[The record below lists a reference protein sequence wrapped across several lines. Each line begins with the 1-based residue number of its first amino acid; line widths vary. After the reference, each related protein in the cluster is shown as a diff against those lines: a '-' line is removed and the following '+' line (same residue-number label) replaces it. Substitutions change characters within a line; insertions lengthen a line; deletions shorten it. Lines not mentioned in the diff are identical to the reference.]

1 MKKINVGLLG
11 LGTVGSGVVEM
22 LKKHREK
29 IMIQAGCDIEI
40 KTILV
45 KELAGYE
52 QYSDTY
58 SLTTDV
64 MSIIND
70 PEISIVIEVM
80 GGIDHTRDI
89 LLQAFAQ
96 NKSVVSANKDLIAL
110 YGEELSSA
118 AKEAGCGFFYEAA
131 VAGGIPILQTINHG
145 LAIENF
151 NVIMGILNGTT
162 NYILTQMAQ
171 NHVSY
176 EEALKEAQAAGFAE
190 ADPSGDVEGID
201 AARKVAIMARLAYSM
216 PVVLSDVTV
225 KGITGVTQSDME
237 TASRFGCRIKL
248 IGKIEKMSDGRIALS
263 VEPTFISQNNPL
275 AHIDN
280 EFNAIILQG
289 EATKEIM
296 LSGPGAGSLPTANS
310 VMSDVIALIRHLE
323 HKTVANTVVT
333 ATKEKQL
340 SDGSDVKSKY
350 IMSIMMKDVAGVFA
364 DVSQIF
370 ARYNLSF
377 SQILQDDTQVDGSKL
392 VSVVTYDTTRA
403 DVNTVIEKLKVVNHV
418 QIESCYPMLGGK

>member
-1 MKKINVGLLG
+1 MDKIKVGLLG

-29 IMIQAGCDIEI
+29 IEIQAGCDIEI
-40 KTILV
+40 KSILV
-45 KELAGYE
+45 KELVGYE
-52 QYSDTY
+52 QYEGEY

-64 MSIIND
+64 MSIITD
-70 PEISIVIEVM
+70 PEISIIIEVM
-80 GGIDHTRDI
+80 GGVEYTREI
-89 LLQAFAQ
+89 LLQAFAH
-96 NKSVVSANKDLIAL
+96 NKSVVSANKDLIAI
-110 YGEELSSA
+110 YGEELSQA
-118 AKEAGCGFFYEAA
+118 AKNAGCGFFYEAA

-151 NVIMGILNGTT
+151 NTIIGILNGTT

-171 NHVSY
+171 NQVSY
-176 EEALKEAQAAGFAE
+176 EEALKAAQESGFAE

-216 PVVLSDVTV
+216 PVVLSDVRA
-225 KGITGVTQSDME
+225 KGITAVTKNDMD
-237 TASRFGCRIKL
+237 TAARFGCRIKL
-248 IGKIEKMSDGRIALS
+248 IGKIEKMPSGKLALS

-310 VMSDVIALIRHLE
+310 VMSDVIALIRYME
-323 HKTVANTVVT
+323 YKTEANTVVIS
-333 ATKEKQL
+333 TKEKEL
-340 SDGSDVKSKY
+340 SDGTDVKSKY
-350 IMSIMMKDVAGVFA
+350 IMIIKMKDVAGVFA

-377 SQILQDDTQVDGSKL
+377 SQILQDDTNVDGYKL
-392 VSVVTYDTTRA
+392 VSVVTHDTTRA
-403 DVNTVIEKLKVVNHV
+403 DIDTVIEKLSVVNHV
-418 QIESCYPMLGGK
+418 QIESCYPVLGGK